1 MNHKYVNSQDR
12 KDEWINK
19 EEKNSQEKR
28 KDELINKEVKTIDRL
43 KTKRQRL
50 TQRNMEKRKSERKET
65 DIERANEIEN
75 ERGRVGGENR

>member
-1 MNHKYVNSQDR
+1 MDKQRREKQPGKKEGRID
-12 KDEWINK
+12 KK
-19 EEKNSQEKR
+19 EE
-28 KDELINKEVKTIDRL
+28 KTIDRL
-43 KTKRQRL
+43 KTKRQRI